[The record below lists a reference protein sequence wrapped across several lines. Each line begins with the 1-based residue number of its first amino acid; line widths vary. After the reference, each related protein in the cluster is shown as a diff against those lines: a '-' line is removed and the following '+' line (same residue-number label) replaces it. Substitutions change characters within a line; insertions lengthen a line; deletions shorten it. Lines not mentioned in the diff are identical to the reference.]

1 MRWALIACLLL
12 TFVGGCS
19 TFTNAKKKPEN
30 PNLAKKVRQRTADV
44 GDINN
49 DDYQDSFDEA
59 AKSSQRAVSHESDWL
74 NKWRDPQAVSIEKSV
89 GVY

>member
-1 MRWALIACLLL
+1 MRWALTGCLLL
-12 TFVGGCS
+12 TFVCGCAA
-19 TFTNAKKKPEN
+19 FNKPKEPEN

-59 AKSSQRAVSHESDWL
+59 AKSSDRAVIKESDPL
-74 NKWRDPQAVSIEKSV
+74 NSWRDPQAVSIEKSL
-89 GVY
+89 GIY

>member
-1 MRWALIACLLL
+1 MRWITGLLLL
-12 TFVGGCS
+12 TSACGCAS
-19 TFTNAKKKPEN
+19 MMQKKEPEN

-49 DDYQDSFDEA
+49 DDYQDGFDEA
-59 AKSSQRAVSHESDWL
+59 ARSSDRNIIKEKDPL
-74 NKWRDPQAVSIEKSV
+74 NSWRDPQAVSIDKSL